1 MRYARRSRSFGL
13 PFVPLFLVIAA
24 IGAACG
30 SGGDGAAEPATPAP
44 SATAAPSPTPEPTR
58 IGGSM
63 ILATTTSTQDSGL
76 LDELVPMFREQ
87 TGIDVKVIAVGT
99 GAALEMGAKGDAD
112 SVLTHAPASERKY
125 VDSSDLVEGTLVM
138 HNDFVILGP
147 EADPAGV
154 DGSAS
159 LKDAMAAIAASGP
172 FVSRG
177 DDSGTHKAELT
188 LWTAAGIDP
197 ATVARR
203 EETGQGMGATLNIA
217 DQKSA
222 YVLADRGTYLALRD
236 DLDLVVV
243 FEGDR
248 ALLNI
253 YHAYL
258 VNPVKHRAV
267 KAAQARAW
275 IAFLV
280 SPDVQKFIGE
290 FKKAEFGES
299 LFIPDAGKNPATLA
313 D

>member
-1 MRYARRSRSFGL
+1 MRYAPFSRSIRFSLL
-13 PFVPLFLVIAA
+13 PLLLIVATIAV
-24 IGAACG
+24 ACG
-30 SGGDGAAEPATPAP
+30 SGDDAEPTAAP
-44 SATAAPSPTPEPTR
+44 SVTVAPSPTPEPTQ

-87 TGIDVKVIAVGT
+87 TGIEVKVIAVGT

-112 SVLTHAPASERKY
+112 AVLTHAPASEKKY
-125 VDSSDLVEGTLVM
+125 VDSGDLVEGALIM

-154 DGSAS
+154 DGSAT
-159 LKDAMAAIAASGP
+159 LAAAMAAIAASGP

-177 DDSGTHKAELT
+177 DDSGTHKAELS

-197 ATVARR
+197 STVANR

-222 YVLADRGTYLALRD
+222 YVLADRGTYLALRN

-248 ALLNI
+248 SLLNI

-258 VNPVKHRAV
+258 VNPTKHTAV
-267 KAAQARAW
+267 KAAQGRAW

-280 SPDVQKFIGE
+280 SPDVQEFIGE

-299 LFIPDAGKNPATLA
+299 LFIPDAGKDPTSLGN
-313 D
+313 